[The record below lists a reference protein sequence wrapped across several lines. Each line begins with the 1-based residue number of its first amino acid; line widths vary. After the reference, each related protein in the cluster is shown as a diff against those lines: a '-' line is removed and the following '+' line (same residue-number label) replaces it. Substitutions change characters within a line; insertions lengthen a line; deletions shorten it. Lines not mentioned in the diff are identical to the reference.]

1 MESNS
6 ISWLLHLTTP
16 NLPSREVGFR
26 VFFGLFFLRRR
37 VSGPLSPMIPNKLPL
52 PQWRG
57 SGVLQKERLSFQVGI
72 SGCHVQLFEVYI
84 YIYIY
89 IINLMFDH
97 E

>member
-1 MESNS
+1 
-6 ISWLLHLTTP
+6 
-16 NLPSREVGFR
+16 
-26 VFFGLFFLRRR
+26 
-37 VSGPLSPMIPNKLPL
+37 MIPNKLPL

-57 SGVLQKERLSFQVGI
+57 PGVLQKERLSFQVRI

-84 YIYIY
+84 LYIYIH